1 MNRKSQST
9 RGFVV
14 LWCSLLMSLW
24 ACNATTSSDTRKV
37 LETQNGMATYYSKWF
52 QGKETANGEEFDN
65 RDPTAAHRTYP
76 LGTVVR
82 VTNVDE
88 GGKSVVVRINDRGP
102 YGENWEEGTI
112 IDLSQAAAKQLG
124 MMKDGQVNVKVE
136 VLEWGDNERVD
147 EPK

>member
-1 MNRKSQST
+1 M
-9 RGFVV
+9 VY
-14 LWCSLLMSLW
+14 LA
-24 ACNATTSSDTRKV
+24 ACNATTSSDTQKV

-52 QGKETANGEEFDN
+52 QGKETANGENFDN

-82 VTNVDE
+82 VTNLEE

-124 MMKDGQVNVKVE
+124 MMKDGQVDVKVE
-136 VLEWGDNERVD
+136 VLTWGDNQRVD